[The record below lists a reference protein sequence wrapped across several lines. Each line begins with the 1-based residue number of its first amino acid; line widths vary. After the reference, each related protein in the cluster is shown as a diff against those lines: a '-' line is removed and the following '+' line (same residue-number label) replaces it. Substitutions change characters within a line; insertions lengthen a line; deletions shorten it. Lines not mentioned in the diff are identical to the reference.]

1 MKIGKHDIEITH
13 GDKVLFPDN
22 NITKQDVVDYY
33 NKISKWMLP
42 HIKDRLLTLQRFPN
56 GISKAG
62 FYQKDRSD
70 YFPSWIKSKEIKKEG
85 GKVDQLICNDRA
97 TLVYLANQGTITFHI
112 WLSKVKAI
120 DCPDKLIFDLDP
132 PGNDFAIVKKAAYKF
147 KDFMENE
154 MDMSVFLMTTGSK
167 GLHVV
172 APLKAKDDFDTV
184 RAFARN
190 ISTYLAKK
198 YPDDYTVEIRKD
210 KRKGRLFLDYL
221 RNAYA
226 QTGVAPYSIRAIKGA
241 PVATPITWSDLKK
254 KGFNSQSYN
263 INNIF
268 KRLSSLSVDPWEGFS
283 KKAKSISKAVKRL
296 DKILERA
303 T

>member
-1 MKIGKHDIEITH
+1 MKIGKHDIEVTH
-13 GDKVLFPDN
+13 GDKVIFPDSS
-22 NITKQDVVDYY
+22 ITKQDVVDYY
-33 NKISKWMLP
+33 DKVSKWMLP
-42 HIKDRLLTLQRFPN
+42 QIKDRLLTLQRFPN
-56 GISKAG
+56 GIAKAG

-70 YFPSWIKSKEIKKEG
+70 YFPGWIKSKEIKKEG

-132 PGNDFAIVKKAAYKF
+132 PGNDFTIVKKAAYKF

-154 MDMSVFLMTTGSK
+154 MSMSVFLMATGSK
-167 GLHVV
+167 GLHIVS
-172 APLKAKDDFDTV
+172 PLKAKEDFDTV
-184 RAFARN
+184 RNFARN
-190 ISTYLAKK
+190 ISTYLSKK

-226 QTGVAPYSIRAIKGA
+226 QTGVAPYSLRAIPGA
-241 PVATPITWSDLKK
+241 PVATPISWTDLKK
-254 KGFNSQSYN
+254 KGLNSQSYN

-268 KRLSSLSVDPWEGFS
+268 KRLSGLSDDPWDGFS
-283 KKAKSISKAVKRL
+283 KKAKIISNAVKRL
-296 DKILERA
+296 DEILESA